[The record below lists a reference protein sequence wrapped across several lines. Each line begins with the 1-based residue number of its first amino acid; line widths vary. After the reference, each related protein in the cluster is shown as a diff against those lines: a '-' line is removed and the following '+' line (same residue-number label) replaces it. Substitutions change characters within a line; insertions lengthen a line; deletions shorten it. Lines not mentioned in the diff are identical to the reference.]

1 MLYHSTNYSN
11 LNSILS
17 EGIKKHLEGV
27 YFTDSKE
34 SALLFSI
41 LSHKKD
47 VLIIEI
53 DENDLDEDSISISWD
68 SANDRLANLF
78 KVDNFET
85 YVYTKDVEPEI
96 IQNMYHYNLSKN
108 EK

>member
-11 LNSILS
+11 LSSILS

-34 SALLFSI
+34 SALIFSV
-41 LSHKKD
+41 LSHKED
-47 VLIIEI
+47 VLVIEI
-53 DENDLDEDSISISWD
+53 DEKDLDENFMSISWD
-68 SANDRLANLF
+68 SANERLANLF

-85 YVYTKDVEPEI
+85 YVYTKNIEPEI
-96 IQNMYHYNLSKN
+96 IQNMYHYNLSK
-108 EK
+108 K

>member
-11 LNSILS
+11 LSSILS

-34 SALLFSI
+34 SALIFSV
-41 LSHKKD
+41 LSHKED
-47 VLIIEI
+47 VLVIEV
-53 DENDLDEDSISISWD
+53 DEKDLDENFMSISWD
-68 SANDRLANLF
+68 SANERLANLF

-85 YVYTKDVEPEI
+85 YVYTKSVEPEMI
-96 IQNMYHYNLSKN
+96 RNMYHYELSK
-108 EK
+108 K